1 MDNNGYAYIA
11 NFGISRKEGDKL
23 SSEDICGT
31 LGYMAPEVLQKGNTL
46 TFTVD
51 YFSVGVLLHEL
62 LFGEEPHQGR
72 TLEEVKEF
80 FVSKELRVSN
90 KYAQEISKECVMF
103 MNKLF
108 ERNFPQRLGYH
119 GGVVGIQ
126 KHVWFNGFDW
136 LSIVSK
142 SLESPFVPSI
152 ISDNSNSTLNKERY
166 MKQLYQIETN
176 RNKKETSELYKNF
189 EFINNNNNND
199 KSLDDTSYKAK
210 TKVRKLSLK
219 KQPSSK
225 LSPSS
230 SNEVPLIYVN
240 DKNEVSNQSGTKE
253 IYHRNDIS
261 FPLVQ
266 KEISS
271 SIPPKS
277 NCHVLSKNKFFNYNV
292 EDHLHDETNEMISP
306 FKYSSEQ
313 IQMNRNRSCLN
324 KHKTVRMNEGDA
336 NNVRNII
343 NNNKAIRLKKRMSNG
358 NIRRNSFFDFAM
370 NID

>member
-1 MDNNGYAYIA
+1 MDSNGYAYIA
-11 NFGISRKEGDKL
+11 NFGISKKEGDKL

-31 LGYMAPEVLQKGNTL
+31 LGYMAPEVLQQGNTL

-108 ERNFPQRLGYH
+108 ERNYTQRLGYH
-119 GGVVGIQ
+119 GGVAEIQ
-126 KHVWFNGFDW
+126 KHVWFNGLDW
-136 LSIVSK
+136 LSVVSK
-142 SLESPFVPSI
+142 SLESPFVPSFI
-152 ISDNSNSTLNKERY
+152 NDNFNLTLNKERY
-166 MKQLYQIETN
+166 IKQLYQIETN
-176 RNKKETSELYKNF
+176 KNKKETSELYKNF
-189 EFINNNNNND
+189 EFINNNNND
-199 KSLDDTSYKAK
+199 KSLDDISHKAK

-230 SNEVPLIYVN
+230 SNEFPLIYVN
-240 DKNEVSNQSGTKE
+240 DKKEVSNQNGTKE

-261 FPLVQ
+261 FPLIQ
-266 KEISS
+266 KEITSS
-271 SIPPKS
+271 VQPKTNSSALS
-277 NCHVLSKNKFFNYNV
+277 NNKFFNYNV

-313 IQMNRNRSCLN
+313 IQINRNRSSLN
-324 KHKTVRMNEGDA
+324 KHKTVRMNESDA
-336 NNVRNII
+336 SDIRNII
-343 NNNKAIRLKKRMSNG
+343 NNDKAIRLKKRISNG
-358 NIRRNSFFDFAM
+358 NIRRNSFFDFTM